1 MGRRATG
8 KQNKDLTH
16 KDVEEALY
24 KFTDLQLNLRHLS
37 DILSVVGLDIGAA
50 ANLDRARHRI
60 QLCATDK
67 LHGTLIEIELIV
79 QPAGVLDKTRNVRLG
94 TMSFSNRD
102 KVKSLRASSSD
113 IQTKP
118 DSAIQIVCL
127 WVNAC
132 TSFPTA
138 AE

>member
-16 KDVEEALY
+16 KDVEEALV

-37 DILSVVGLDIGAA
+37 EILSVVGLDIGAA
-50 ANLDRARHRI
+50 ATLDRARHRI
-60 QLCATDK
+60 QLCA
-67 LHGTLIEIELIV
+67 
-79 QPAGVLDKTRNVRLG
+79 
-94 TMSFSNRD
+94 NRD